1 MSTVGIIANPA
12 AGKDVRRLV
21 AQGRFVSNQEK
32 VNVLKRILAGLE
44 AVGVERV
51 VMMPDS
57 AMLGRGATDGSH
69 LNLEVRFLDMP
80 VFSEEQDSSRAA
92 ELMAQMG
99 VKCLVT
105 LGGDGTN
112 RAVAKG
118 SGSIPLVPVSTGTNN
133 VFPAMVEGTVAGLAA
148 GVLARGMVSIEN
160 TTTASKRLEV
170 HVDGILSDTALVNV
184 AVSKEQFVGA
194 RAIWDIGTVHEIFLA
209 RAEPTSIGLSAIGA
223 RLRPLSMKDA
233 MGLYVRLGPGGPTVL
248 TPVAPGMVVPVAIKE
263 WRLVELGEEVAIELL
278 PCTIALDDERAF
290 SLLPNQKAHVCLSDQ
305 GPRVASVDAVL
316 HEAVTNGV
324 FTGSFLQDSVRD
336 REA

>member
-44 AVGVERV
+44 AVGVDRV

-57 AMLGRGATDGSH
+57 AMLGRGATDSSH

-80 VFSEEQDSSRAA
+80 VFSEEQDSTRAA

-148 GVLARGMVSIEN
+148 GVVARGLVSTEN

-170 HVDGILSDTALVNV
+170 HVDGTLSDIALVNV
-184 AVSKEQFVGA
+184 AVSKEQIVGA

-223 RLRPLSMKDA
+223 RLRPLSMKDT
-233 MGLYVRLGPGGPTVL
+233 MGLYVRLGQGGPTVL
-248 TPVAPGMVVPVAIKE
+248 APVAPGVVSPVAIEE
-263 WRLVELGEEVAIELL
+263 WRLVELGEVVNIELR
-278 PCTIALDDERAF
+278 PCTIALDDERTF
-290 SLLPNQKAHVCLSDQ
+290 SLRPHQKAHVSLSDQ
-305 GPRVASVDAVL
+305 GPRVASVEAVL
-316 HEAVTNGV
+316 SEAVAQEV
-324 FTGSFLQDSVRD
+324 FTDSFLQDSVRG